1 MFIITEASFI
11 KREHLKDLK
20 SCFKSIQGHPNSK
33 EFRKLA
39 PQKSLNF
46 GDYFEMVKIPM
57 DLDTVNKKLIAGKYK
72 KYM

>member
-20 SCFKSIQGHPNSK
+20 ACFKSIKGHPNSK

-39 PQKSLNF
+39 P
-46 GDYFEMVKIPM
+46 
-57 DLDTVNKKLIAGKYK
+57 
-72 KYM
+72 